1 MMTDNRWGGMQLAM
15 LRGWS
20 CYSSS
25 FPTMAPLNKFD
36 VIVDASDGDG
46 DGDGNGDG
54 DGDGDGEGDG
64 DGDGPNFR
72 LCIMIDRINGW

>member
-25 FPTMAPLNKFD
+25 SPTMAPLNKFD
-36 VIVDASDGDG
+36 IILDPGDG

-54 DGDGDGEGDG
+54 DGDG
-64 DGDGPNFR
+64 PNVR
-72 LCIMIDRINGW
+72 QWIMIDRINGW